1 MLNKH
6 RRKQSPQTI
15 NLALNS
21 VKFFYREVLKDPQKI
36 DLKFAK
42 GSQKLP
48 IVLSRRE
55 IDNIIAS
62 TENAKY
68 RLMISLGY
76 GCGMRV
82 SEVVN
87 LRVADLDI
95 DELVVHIKAAKGKKD
110 RIIVLPEKLQND
122 LRNSIAGKN
131 ASDYIFTSNRTG
143 RLTTTSL
150 QKMFRKSL
158 SKTEIKKMLLSIH

>member
-110 RIIVLPEKLQND
+110 RISVLPEKLQND

>member
-1 MLNKH
+1 M
-6 RRKQSPQTI
+6 
-15 NLALNS
+15 
-21 VKFFYREVLKDPQKI
+21 KFFYREVLKDPQKI

-110 RIIVLPEKLQND
+110 RISVLPEKLQND